1 MGKPDTFNE
10 GTETFIN
17 YKERLDAYFIANST
31 PSEKKAAILLASIGA
46 KPYATLRSLASPE
59 LPITKSYVELCKLLN
74 NHYSHPPLEILEK
87 IKFHN
92 RIQEDSETNNELIT
106 AIKALSEYCNFGP
119 ALQESLKDR
128 FVCGL
133 KDVNIQK
140 RLLQEANL
148 TLLTAINI
156 ATAM

>member
-10 GTETFIN
+10 
-17 YKERLDAYFIANST
+17 
-31 PSEKKAAILLASIGA
+31 GA

-59 LPITKSYVELCKLLN
+59 LPITKSYEELCKLLN
-74 NHYSHPPLEILEK
+74 NHHSPPPLKIMEIF
-87 IKFHN
+87 KFHN
-92 RIQEDSETNNELIT
+92 RIQEDNETINEFIT
-106 AIKALSEYCNFGP
+106 AIKALSEYCNFSP
-119 ALQESLKDR
+119 ALLESLRDR

-156 ATAM
+156 ATAMETAKRDAEQIQSNQAQSLHRIQTKKSTAKAEL